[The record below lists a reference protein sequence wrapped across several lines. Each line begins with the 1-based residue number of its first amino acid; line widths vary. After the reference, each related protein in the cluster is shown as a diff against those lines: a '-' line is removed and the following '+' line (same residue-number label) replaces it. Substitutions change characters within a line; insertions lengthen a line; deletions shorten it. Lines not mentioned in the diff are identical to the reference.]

1 MSRFSPRTRHGFT
14 LIELLVVIAI
24 IAILIGLLLPAV
36 QKVRDAANRTQCQNN
51 LKQLGLALHTFHD
64 VNGRFPYLRS
74 GGGQNRHSW
83 ALLLLPYL
91 EQGNVFQAY
100 RTPITGVSQTDGV
113 NNQTST
119 DPTVVA
125 ARQTWV
131 KPFVCPSRRS
141 SGRLSPLNALGEI
154 LGMPSDY
161 AACVG
166 NSGTAPTNGVMQL
179 VNSNHMLSGTKIMDM
194 VDGASNTLILG
205 EKHIQIDRIGD
216 YQQDGII
223 YSAGETLTYSRRA
236 GNSNILAISPE
247 TAINNQFGSWHP
259 GVCQF
264 VFGDGSVR
272 ALPNSIPGAVLA
284 LLAQR
289 DDGQPIPNFE

>member
-1 MSRFSPRTRHGFT
+1 
-14 LIELLVVIAI
+14 
-24 IAILIGLLLPAV
+24 
-36 QKVRDAANRTQCQNN
+36 
-51 LKQLGLALHTFHD
+51 
-64 VNGRFPYLRS
+64 LRS

-141 SGRLSPLNALGEI
+141 SGRLSPLNAAGDV

-247 TAINNQFGSWHP
+247 TAINNQFGSLCLGMGASERCPTRFLVLCWPCSHN
-259 GVCQF
+259 GTTVSRSRISSNKT
-264 VFGDGSVR
+264 GDISSTYG
-272 ALPNSIPGAVLA
+272 G
-284 LLAQR
+284 
-289 DDGQPIPNFE
+289 

>member
-1 MSRFSPRTRHGFT
+1 
-14 LIELLVVIAI
+14 
-24 IAILIGLLLPAV
+24 
-36 QKVRDAANRTQCQNN
+36 
-51 LKQLGLALHTFHD
+51 
-64 VNGRFPYLRS
+64 
-74 GGGQNRHSW
+74 
-83 ALLLLPYL
+83 
-91 EQGNVFQAY
+91 
-100 RTPITGVSQTDGV
+100 
-113 NNQTST
+113 
-119 DPTVVA
+119 
-125 ARQTWV
+125 
-131 KPFVCPSRRS
+131 
-141 SGRLSPLNALGEI
+141 
-154 LGMPSDY
+154 MPSDY